1 MSLSNNR
8 FTITDLP
15 IKGPMVVKRN
25 RIGDERGFLSRL
37 FCAEELT
44 QAGWNKPIIQINH
57 TLTELA
63 GTVRGIHYQN
73 PPYTEMKLV
82 TCVRGEVW
90 DVAVDLRHGSPT
102 FLKWHAELLT
112 AENGR
117 ALLIP
122 EGFGHGFQTVTD
134 NCELIYLHSEAYKP
148 EAEAGVRFDDPTLRI
163 NWPLQITV
171 SSERD
176 RSHPWINTNF
186 KGIKIL

>member
-1 MSLSNNR
+1 
-8 FTITDLP
+8 
-15 IKGPMVVKRN
+15 MVVKRN

-82 TCVRGEVW
+82 TCVRGKVW
-90 DVAVDLRHGSPT
+90 DVAVDLRQGSPT

-134 NCELIYLHSEAYKP
+134 NCELIYLHSEAYNP

-186 KGIKIL
+186 KGIKIT

>member
-1 MSLSNNR
+1 MSLKNNR
-8 FTITDLP
+8 FTIISLP

-37 FCAEELT
+37 FCQEELAL
-44 QAGWNKPIIQINH
+44 AGWKKPIIQINH
-57 TLTELA
+57 TLTEHS

-90 DVAVDLRHGSPT
+90 DVALDLREGSPT

-122 EGFGHGFQTVTD
+122 EGFGHGFQTITD
-134 NCELIYLHSEAYKP
+134 NCELIYLHNKAYRP
-148 EAEAGVRFDDPTLRI
+148 EAEAGVRFDDPELEI
-163 NWPLQITV
+163 NWPLPIEV
-171 SSERD
+171 CSERD
-176 RSHPWINTNF
+176 RSHPLISTNF
-186 KGIKIL
+186 KGITIL